1 MRAIAALTAAV
12 ALAVCLT
19 LGCATTTAPEPA
31 PAPETAQAAPPSV
44 ESVLPAPTFADGWT
58 ALETAAYDADAL
70 FEYINGEADLYYPYG
85 FRKAA
90 SALYVTEDETSATSI
105 DAGVFHMG
113 SPLDAFGIY
122 SNYRGGRGDQIDIG
136 ADARISD
143 QQLVFYQDAYF
154 VRITIVGRHD
164 DPRSALTACGT
175 AIAERLP
182 ESAPPGELALIDSEG
197 VDPDTAVYIAQSL
210 LGYAFFPRGL
220 LANADEDC
228 GARARVFIVLAAD
241 DAEAEGC
248 LAAYLAYLDERDAT
262 HEAADDGTVLAQ
274 DPLHGSTLIRCRGPY
289 VYGATGLDAPDA
301 AAQLLDALAAAL

>member
-1 MRAIAALTAAV
+1 MRPIAALAAAV

-19 LGCATTTAPEPA
+19 LGCATTTAPEA
-31 PAPETAQAAPPSV
+31 AQAAPPSPKDA
-44 ESVLPAPTFADGWT
+44 LPTPTFADGWT

-85 FRKAA
+85 FRQAA

-122 SNYRGGRGDQIDIG
+122 SNYRGGRGDQVDIG

-154 VRITIVGRHD
+154 VRVTIVGRHD
-164 DPRSALTACGT
+164 DPRSALTACGS

-182 ESAPPGELALIDSEG
+182 ESAPPGELALIDAEG

-220 LANADEDC
+220 LANAAEDY
-228 GARARVFIVLAAD
+228 GARARVFVVLAAD

-248 LAAYLAYLDERDAT
+248 LAAYLAYLDERGAT

-274 DPLHGSTLIRCRGPY
+274 DPLHGNTLIRCRGPY